1 MHTYIHTYTHTH
13 THTHTHVHMQTTK
26 YNKIQLHIYTHTC
39 IHSVTRNAAYRV
51 HNAQAV
57 CPRAPTSRKRS
68 HVSRGLA
75 NVHGLLRCQRY
86 LLYVYVCIYVC
97 TRCVTYML
105 CSTIGD
111 GMNIDYNA
119 FISLCRFPTTFNYCI
134 RMYCMYVC
142 LCGCV
147 FSTQLC
153 QDLSISMNVCMS
165 MSCMNVCIPCVLG

>member
-1 MHTYIHTYTHTH
+1 MHTYTNTHTYTYIHKNTHTH
-13 THTHTHVHMQTTK
+13 THTHT
-26 YNKIQLHIYTHTC
+26 THTHTY
-39 IHSVTRNAAYRV
+39 IHSYIHIVTRNAASRV

-75 NVHGLLRCQRY
+75 NMHGLLRCQR
-86 LLYVYVCIYVC
+86 LSTVCICMYVC
-97 TRCVTYML
+97 TRCVTCML

-147 FSTQLC
+147 FSTQHC
-153 QDLSISMNVCMS
+153 QDLRI
-165 MSCMNVCIPCVLG
+165 